1 MCGTH
6 ARTRFPFP
14 LQPQPTAC
22 VPCGTHPA
30 DGFKGRLKKTLAAFV
45 PSALR

>member
-1 MCGTH
+1 MRY